1 MRVFFIEVV
10 FVLRLYGPVIVLIV
24 FVILS
29 GSIFDKAF
37 SQIQYQV
44 NSVFIGILSNGDS
57 IVQYDLRLK
66 SNTSEITLPLIGGN
80 INEILVRNYISKYLA
95 YTFNSVTNEIKI
107 NSQNESQIR
116 ITYQT
121 PDLVNK
127 QEREWSFLI
136 DSAFPFTVKLPNDA
150 VVTNLGEQSPSLI
163 RKLGGQNLL
172 SFDKGRISI
181 DYVIGYAGTR
191 EQATISINSA
201 ELDLAKAES
210 EHLGINLGSVKDILL
225 NAKTALNQ
233 SNFIDAERLATNA
246 SDLSSTIA
254 ESFEV
259 SKDMMS
265 NATRKI
271 EEFQDMNVDTSQASE
286 FVSKSNIEFSQGNYP
301 KAIEYATL
309 ALNSLDVP
317 RQEQPFL
324 YSSTAYLLLIP
335 LAVSIGFFILRKYK
349 RKSNPQMQDTVNKND
364 PYNSDTSDNQTNIYK
379 ENSFIE
385 QQSPGEEQ
393 TNTEVTP
400 EKSNLQNFV
409 SDVIRQK
416 GNLKPE
422 EMDIL
427 LYLSEKEGAA
437 FEGEIRNK
445 FILPKTSLW
454 RLVKRLERENLI
466 EVTKIGGQN
475 LIKLKLSHK

>member
-1 MRVFFIEVV
+1 MF
-10 FVLRLYGPVIVLIV
+10 GPVIVLIV

-80 INEILVRNYISKYLA
+80 INEILVRNYLSKYLA

-246 SDLSSTIA
+246 SDLSSTIT

-259 SKDMMS
+259 SKEMMS

-335 LAVSIGFFILRKYK
+335 LAVSFGFFILRKYK
-349 RKSNPQMQDTVNKND
+349 RKSNPQVQDTVNKND
-364 PYNSDTSDNQTNIYK
+364 PYNSDNQTNIYK
-379 ENSFIE
+379 ENSFVE

-409 SDVIRQK
+409 SDAIRQK

-422 EMDIL
+422 EKDIL
-427 LYLSEKEGAA
+427 LYISEKEGAA

-454 RLVKRLERENLI
+454 RLIKRLERENLI

-475 LIKLKLSHK
+475 LIKLKFQK

>member
-1 MRVFFIEVV
+1 MRLF
-10 FVLRLYGPVIVLIV
+10 GPVIVLIV

-66 SNTSEITLPLIGGN
+66 SNTSEIMLPLIGGN
-80 INEILVRNYISKYLA
+80 INEILVRNYLSKYLA

-246 SDLSSTIA
+246 SDLSSTIT

-335 LAVSIGFFILRKYK
+335 LAVSVGFFILRKYK
-349 RKSNPQMQDTVNKND
+349 RKSNSQMQDTVNKND
-364 PYNSDTSDNQTNIYK
+364 PYNSDNQTNIYK

-385 QQSPGEEQ
+385 QQSPGKEQ
-393 TNTEVTP
+393 TNAEVTP

-409 SDVIRQK
+409 SDAIRQK

-422 EMDIL
+422 EKDIL
-427 LYLSEKEGAA
+427 LYISEKEGAA

-454 RLVKRLERENLI
+454 RLIKRLERENLI

-475 LIKLKLSHK
+475 LIKLKLSHQ

>member
-1 MRVFFIEVV
+1 MF
-10 FVLRLYGPVIVLIV
+10 GPVIVLIV

-80 INEILVRNYISKYLA
+80 INEILVRNYLSKYLA
-95 YTFNSVTNEIKI
+95 HTFNSVTNEIKI

-246 SDLSSTIA
+246 SDLSSTIT

-259 SKDMMS
+259 SKEMMS

-335 LAVSIGFFILRKYK
+335 LAVSVGFFILRKYK
-349 RKSNPQMQDTVNKND
+349 RKSNPQVQDTVNKND
-364 PYNSDTSDNQTNIYK
+364 PYNSDNQTNIYK

-385 QQSPGEEQ
+385 QQSPGDEQ
-393 TNTEVTP
+393 TNTEVIT

-409 SDVIRQK
+409 SDAIRQK

-422 EMDIL
+422 EKDIL
-427 LYLSEKEGAA
+427 LFISEKEGAA

-454 RLVKRLERENLI
+454 RLIKRLERENLI

-475 LIKLKLSHK
+475 LIKLKFQK

>member
-1 MRVFFIEVV
+1 VV
-10 FVLRLYGPVIVLIV
+10 FLLRLIALVIVLIV

-29 GSIFDKAF
+29 GSILDKAF
-37 SQIQYQV
+37 SQIEYQV

-66 SNTSEITLPLIGGN
+66 TNTSEITLPLIGGN
-80 INEILVRNYISKYLA
+80 INDLLVRNYLSKYLA
-95 YTFNSVTNEIKI
+95 YTFNSVNNEIKI

-172 SFDKGRISI
+172 SFDKGRIAI

-201 ELDLAKAES
+201 ELDLAKAEN
-210 EHLGINLGSVKDILL
+210 EHSGINLGSVKHILL

-233 SNFIDAERLATNA
+233 SNFIDAERLATDA
-246 SDLSSTIA
+246 SDLSSSLTD
-254 ESFEV
+254 SFET
-259 SKDMMS
+259 SKDMIS

-271 EEFQDMNVDTSQASE
+271 EEFQNTNVDTSQASE
-286 FVSKSNIEFSQGNYP
+286 FVSKSNIEFSQGNYL

-309 ALNSLDVP
+309 SMNSLDLP
-317 RQEQPFL
+317 RQEQPVLF
-324 YSSTAYLLLIP
+324 SSIAYLVIIP
-335 LAVSIGFFILRKYK
+335 IAGLVGFFLLRKYI
-349 RKSNPQMQDTVNKND
+349 RKFDPQMGTPVNKND
-364 PYNSDTSDNQTNIYK
+364 SYDSNNETVNHK
-379 ENSFIE
+379 ENNFIA
-385 QQSPGEEQ
+385 QQSPNEEQ
-393 TNTEVTP
+393 TNKEVTAG
-400 EKSNLQNFV
+400 KSELQNFI
-409 SDVIRQK
+409 SDLIRQK

-422 EMDIL
+422 EKDVL
-427 LYLSEKEGAA
+427 LYISEKEGAA

-454 RLVKRLERENLI
+454 RLIKRLERENLI

-475 LIKLKLSHK
+475 LIKLKLSHQ

>member
-1 MRVFFIEVV
+1 MRLF
-10 FVLRLYGPVIVLIV
+10 GPVIVLIV

-80 INEILVRNYISKYLA
+80 INEILVRNYLSKYLA
-95 YTFNSVTNEIKI
+95 HTFNSVTNEIKI

-201 ELDLAKAES
+201 ELDLAKAEN

-246 SDLSSTIA
+246 SDLSSTIT
-254 ESFEV
+254 ESFKV

-271 EEFQDMNVDTSQASE
+271 EESQEMSVDTSQASE

-335 LAVSIGFFILRKYK
+335 LAVSVGFFILRKYK

-364 PYNSDTSDNQTNIYK
+364 PYNSDNQTNIYK

-385 QQSPGEEQ
+385 QQSPAEEQ
-393 TNTEVTP
+393 TNKEVTP

-409 SDVIRQK
+409 SDAIRQK
-416 GNLKPE
+416 GKLKPE
-422 EMDIL
+422 EKDIL
-427 LYLSEKEGAA
+427 LYISEKEGAA

-454 RLVKRLERENLI
+454 RLIKRLERENLI

-475 LIKLKLSHK
+475 LIKLKLSYK

>member
-1 MRVFFIEVV
+1 MRLF
-10 FVLRLYGPVIVLIV
+10 GPVIVLIV

-80 INEILVRNYISKYLA
+80 INEILVRNYLSKYLA

-201 ELDLAKAES
+201 ELDLAKAEN

-246 SDLSSTIA
+246 SDWSSRIT
-254 ESFEV
+254 ESFKV

-309 ALNSLDVP
+309 ALNGLDVP

-324 YSSTAYLLLIP
+324 YSSTAYVLLIP
-335 LAVSIGFFILRKYK
+335 LAVSVGFFILRKYK

-364 PYNSDTSDNQTNIYK
+364 PYNSDNQTNIYK

-385 QQSPGEEQ
+385 QQSPAEEQ
-393 TNTEVTP
+393 TNKEVTP

-409 SDVIRQK
+409 SDAIRQK

-422 EMDIL
+422 EKDIL
-427 LYLSEKEGAA
+427 LYISEKEGAA

-454 RLVKRLERENLI
+454 RLIKRLERENLI

-475 LIKLKLSHK
+475 LIKLKLSYK

>member
-1 MRVFFIEVV
+1 
-10 FVLRLYGPVIVLIV
+10 LRLYGPVIVLIV

-475 LIKLKLSHK
+475 LIKLKLSYT

>member
-246 SDLSSTIA
+246 SDLSSTIT

-475 LIKLKLSHK
+475 LIKLKLSYR

>member
-1 MRVFFIEVV
+1 MRLF
-10 FVLRLYGPVIVLIV
+10 GPVIVLIV

-66 SNTSEITLPLIGGN
+66 SNISEITLPLIGGN
-80 INEILVRNYISKYLA
+80 INEILVRNYLSKYLA
-95 YTFNSVTNEIKI
+95 HTFNSVTNEIKI

-210 EHLGINLGSVKDILL
+210 EHLGINLGNVKDILL

-246 SDLSSTIA
+246 SDSSSTIT

-259 SKDMMS
+259 SKEMMS

-271 EEFQDMNVDTSQASE
+271 EVFQDMNVDTSQASE

-309 ALNSLDVP
+309 ALNSLDAP

-335 LAVSIGFFILRKYK
+335 LLVSFGFFILRKYK
-349 RKSNPQMQDTVNKND
+349 RKSNPQVQDTVNKND
-364 PYNSDTSDNQTNIYK
+364 PYNSDNQTNIYK
-379 ENSFIE
+379 ENSLIE
-385 QQSPGEEQ
+385 QQSPEEEQ

-409 SDVIRQK
+409 SDAIRQK

-422 EMDIL
+422 EKDIL
-427 LYLSEKEGAA
+427 LYISEKEGAA

-454 RLVKRLERENLI
+454 RLIKRLERENLI

-475 LIKLKLSHK
+475 LIKLKLSYK

>member
-1 MRVFFIEVV
+1 
-10 FVLRLYGPVIVLIV
+10 LRLYGPVIVLIV

-246 SDLSSTIA
+246 SDLSSTIT

-475 LIKLKLSHK
+475 LIKLKLSYR

>member
-1 MRVFFIEVV
+1 MF
-10 FVLRLYGPVIVLIV
+10 GPVIVLIV
-24 FVILS
+24 FVVLS

-80 INEILVRNYISKYLA
+80 INEILVRNYLSKYLA

-246 SDLSSTIA
+246 SDLSSTIT

-259 SKDMMS
+259 SKEMMS

-271 EEFQDMNVDTSQASE
+271 EVFQDMNVDTSQASE

-335 LAVSIGFFILRKYK
+335 LAVSFGFFILRKYK
-349 RKSNPQMQDTVNKND
+349 RKSNPQVQDTVNKND
-364 PYNSDTSDNQTNIYK
+364 PYNSDNQTNIYK

-409 SDVIRQK
+409 SDAIRQK

-422 EMDIL
+422 EKDIL
-427 LYLSEKEGAA
+427 LYISEKEGAA

-454 RLVKRLERENLI
+454 RLIKRLERENLI

-475 LIKLKLSHK
+475 LIKLKFQK

>member
-1 MRVFFIEVV
+1 MA
-10 FVLRLYGPVIVLIV
+10 LIV

-29 GSIFDKAF
+29 VSIFDKGF

-80 INEILVRNYISKYLA
+80 INEILVRNYLSKYLA
-95 YTFNSVTNEIKI
+95 YTFNSVTNEINI

-201 ELDLAKAES
+201 ELDLTKAES
-210 EHLGINLGSVKDILL
+210 EHLGINLGSVKDLLL

-246 SDLSSTIA
+246 SDLSSTIT

-286 FVSKSNIEFSQGNYP
+286 FVSKSNIEFSEGNYR

-317 RQEQPFL
+317 RQEHPVP

-335 LAVSIGFFILRKYK
+335 LAVSVGFFILRKYK
-349 RKSNPQMQDTVNKND
+349 KKSNARMQDTVNKND
-364 PYNSDTSDNQTNIYK
+364 PYNSDNQTNIYK

-393 TNTEVTP
+393 TNTKVIP

-409 SDVIRQK
+409 SDAIRQK

-422 EMDIL
+422 EKDIL
-427 LYLSEKEGAA
+427 LYILEKEGAA

-454 RLVKRLERENLI
+454 RLIKRLERENLI

-475 LIKLKLSHK
+475 LIKLKLSDK

>member
-1 MRVFFIEVV
+1 MFFIEVV
-10 FVLRLYGPVIVLIV
+10 FVLRLFRPVIVLIV
-24 FVILS
+24 FVILY

-37 SQIQYQV
+37 SQIQFQV

-80 INEILVRNYISKYLA
+80 INEILVRNYISKYLP

-136 DSAFPFTVKLPNDA
+136 DSAFPFTVKLPNEA

-181 DYVIGYAGTR
+181 HYVIGYAGTR

-246 SDLSSTIA
+246 SDLSSTIT

-286 FVSKSNIEFSQGNYP
+286 FVSKSNFEFIQGNYL
-301 KAIEYATL
+301 KAIEYVTL
-309 ALNSLDVP
+309 AVNSLDVP

-324 YSSTAYLLLIP
+324 YSSAIYLLLIP

-349 RKSNPQMQDTVNKND
+349 RKYNPHMQDTVNKND
-364 PYNSDTSDNQTNIYK
+364 PYNSDNPTNSYK

-409 SDVIRQK
+409 SDAIRQK

-422 EMDIL
+422 EKDIL
-427 LYLSEKEGAA
+427 LYISEKEGAA

-454 RLVKRLERENLI
+454 RLIKRLERENLI

-475 LIKLKLSHK
+475 LIKLKFQK

>member
-1 MRVFFIEVV
+1 MA
-10 FVLRLYGPVIVLIV
+10 LIV

-29 GSIFDKAF
+29 VSIFDKGF

-80 INEILVRNYISKYLA
+80 INEILVRNYLSKYLA
-95 YTFNSVTNEIKI
+95 YTFNSVTNEINI

-201 ELDLAKAES
+201 ELDLTKAES
-210 EHLGINLGSVKDILL
+210 EHLGINLGSVKDLLL

-246 SDLSSTIA
+246 SDLSSTIT

-286 FVSKSNIEFSQGNYP
+286 FVSKSNIEFSEGNYR

-317 RQEQPFL
+317 RQEHPVP

-335 LAVSIGFFILRKYK
+335 LAVSVGFFILRKYK
-349 RKSNPQMQDTVNKND
+349 KKSNARMQDTVNKND
-364 PYNSDTSDNQTNIYK
+364 PYNSDNQTNIYK
-379 ENSFIE
+379 ENGFIE

-393 TNTEVTP
+393 TNTKVIP

-409 SDVIRQK
+409 SDAIRQK

-422 EMDIL
+422 EKDIL
-427 LYLSEKEGAA
+427 LYILEKEGAA

-454 RLVKRLERENLI
+454 RLIKRLERENLI

-475 LIKLKLSHK
+475 LIKLKLSDK

>member
-1 MRVFFIEVV
+1 M
-10 FVLRLYGPVIVLIV
+10 L

-29 GSIFDKAF
+29 GSILDKVF

-66 SNTSEITLPLIGGN
+66 TNTNEITLPLVGGN
-80 INEILVRNYISKYLA
+80 INDILVRNYQSKYLV
-95 YTFNSVTNEIKI
+95 YTFNAVTNEIKI

-136 DSAFPFTVKLPNDA
+136 NSAFPFTVKLPNDA

-210 EHLGINLGSVKDILL
+210 EHTGINLGDVKDILN

-233 SNFIDAERLATNA
+233 SNFIDVERLANNA
-246 SDLSSTIA
+246 SDLSGIMT
-254 ESFEV
+254 ESFEI
-259 SKDMMS
+259 SKDTMR

-271 EEFQDMNVDTSQASE
+271 EDLQGMSVDTSQASE
-286 FVSKSNIEFSQGNYP
+286 FVSKSNIEFTQGNYP
-301 KAIEYATL
+301 KALEYATL
-309 ALNSLDVP
+309 ALNSLEAP
-317 RQEQPFL
+317 KQEQLFL
-324 YSSTAYLLLIP
+324 NSSSTVYLLLIP
-335 LAVSIGFFILRKYK
+335 LAAVSVGLFMMRKY
-349 RKSNPQMQDTVNKND
+349 RIKSNQHIQSSSIKIDPLNPDTSTNAFRENNFIEKQSPIKEQTSNEAPTD
-364 PYNSDTSDNQTNIYK
+364 NSDLH
-379 ENSFIE
+379 
-385 QQSPGEEQ
+385 
-393 TNTEVTP
+393 
-400 EKSNLQNFV
+400 NLV
-409 SDVIRQK
+409 ADIIRQK
-416 GNLKPE
+416 ENLKPE
-422 EMDIL
+422 EKEIL
-427 LYLSEKEGAA
+427 FYISEKEGAA

-454 RLVKRLERENLI
+454 RLIRRLERENLI
-466 EVTKIGGQN
+466 EVTKLGGQN
-475 LIKLKLSHK
+475 LIKLRFHK

>member
-1 MRVFFIEVV
+1 MF
-10 FVLRLYGPVIVLIV
+10 GPVIVLIV

-80 INEILVRNYISKYLA
+80 INEILVRNYLSKYLA

-246 SDLSSTIA
+246 SDLSSTIT
-254 ESFEV
+254 ESFEI

-271 EEFQDMNVDTSQASE
+271 EEFQDMNVDTSQASG

-324 YSSTAYLLLIP
+324 YSSIAYLLLIP
-335 LAVSIGFFILRKYK
+335 LAVSVGFFILRKYK
-349 RKSNPQMQDTVNKND
+349 RKSNPQVQDTVNKND
-364 PYNSDTSDNQTNIYK
+364 PYNSDNQTNIYK
-379 ENSFIE
+379 ENGFIE

-393 TNTEVTP
+393 TNTKVIP

-409 SDVIRQK
+409 SDAIRQK

-422 EMDIL
+422 EKDIL
-427 LYLSEKEGAA
+427 LYILEKEGAA

-454 RLVKRLERENLI
+454 RLIKRLERENLI

-475 LIKLKLSHK
+475 LIKLKLSDK

>member
-1 MRVFFIEVV
+1 MV
-10 FVLRLYGPVIVLIV
+10 
-24 FVILS
+24 
-29 GSIFDKAF
+29 
-37 SQIQYQV
+37 
-44 NSVFIGILSNGDS
+44 
-57 IVQYDLRLK
+57 
-66 SNTSEITLPLIGGN
+66 
-80 INEILVRNYISKYLA
+80 

-136 DSAFPFTVKLPNDA
+136 NSAFPFTVKLPNDA

-172 SFDKGRISI
+172 SFDKGRVSI

-191 EQATISINSA
+191 EQAIISINSA

-210 EHLGINLGSVKDILL
+210 EHTGINLGDVKDILH

-233 SNFIDAERLATNA
+233 SNFIDAERLANNA
-246 SDLSSTIA
+246 IDLSGIIT
-254 ESFEV
+254 ESFEI
-259 SKDMMS
+259 SKVTMS

-271 EEFQDMNVDTSQASE
+271 EDLQGMNVDTSQASG

-301 KAIEYATL
+301 KALEYATL
-309 ALNSLDVP
+309 ALNSLEPP
-317 RQEQPFL
+317 RQEQLFVNS
-324 YSSTAYLLLIP
+324 SSTVYLLLIP
-335 LAVSIGFFILRKYK
+335 LAVSVGFLMMRKYR
-349 RKSNPQMQDTVNKND
+349 RKFNPHIQSSSIKID
-364 PYNSDTSDNQTNIYK
+364 PLKSDTSTNTFK
-379 ENSFIE
+379 ENNFIE
-385 QQSPGEEQ
+385 KQSPINEQ
-393 TNTEVTP
+393 TGNESPTDSDLRNLVT
-400 EKSNLQNFV
+400 
-409 SDVIRQK
+409 DIIRQK

-422 EMDIL
+422 EKEIL
-427 LYLSEKEGAA
+427 FYISEKEGAA

-454 RLVKRLERENLI
+454 RLLKRLERENLI

-475 LIKLKLSHK
+475 LIKLRFQK

>member
-1 MRVFFIEVV
+1 M
-10 FVLRLYGPVIVLIV
+10 
-24 FVILS
+24 
-29 GSIFDKAF
+29 FDKAF

-44 NSVFIGILSNGDS
+44 NSIFIGILSNGDS

-66 SNTSEITLPLIGGN
+66 SNISEIMLPLIGGN
-80 INEILVRNYISKYLA
+80 INEILVRNYLSKYLA

-210 EHLGINLGSVKDILL
+210 EHLGINLGSVKGVLL

-246 SDLSSTIA
+246 SDLSSTIT

-271 EEFQDMNVDTSQASE
+271 EEFQAMNVDTSQASE

-317 RQEQPFL
+317 RQEQPIL
-324 YSSTAYLLLIP
+324 YSSTVYLLLIP
-335 LAVSIGFFILRKYK
+335 LAVSVGFFILRKYK
-349 RKSNPQMQDTVNKND
+349 RKANPQMQDTVNKND
-364 PYNSDTSDNQTNIYK
+364 PYNSDNQTNIYK
-379 ENSFIE
+379 ENSSIE
-385 QQSPGEEQ
+385 QQSPGGEQ
-393 TNTEVTP
+393 INTEVTP

-409 SDVIRQK
+409 SDAIRQK

-422 EMDIL
+422 EKDIL
-427 LYLSEKEGAA
+427 LYISEKEGAA

-454 RLVKRLERENLI
+454 RLIKRLEREDLI
-466 EVTKIGGQN
+466 EVTKLGGQN
-475 LIKLKLSHK
+475 LIKLKLSHQ

>member
-1 MRVFFIEVV
+1 MFEGV
-10 FVLRLYGPVIVLIV
+10 FVLRLFALVVVLTV
-24 FVILS
+24 FLILS
-29 GSIFDKAF
+29 SSSLNKAF
-37 SQIQYQV
+37 SQIKYQV

-66 SNTSEITLPLIGGN
+66 TNTSAITLPLIGGN
-80 INEILVRNYISKYLA
+80 INDLLVRNYLSKYLI

-127 QEREWSFLI
+127 QEREWSFLV

-150 VVTNLGEQSPSLI
+150 VVTELGEQSPSLI

-172 SFDKGRISI
+172 SFDSGRISI

-201 ELDLAKAES
+201 ELDLVKTEN
-210 EHLGINLGSVKDILL
+210 EHSGINMGSVKHILS
-225 NAKTALNQ
+225 NAKSALNQ

-254 ESFEV
+254 ESFEE
-259 SKDMMS
+259 SKDMIS
-265 NATRKI
+265 NATRKM
-271 EEFQDMNVDTSQASE
+271 EEFQHMNVDTSRASE
-286 FVSKSNIEFSQGNYP
+286 FVSKSNIEFSEGNYP

-309 ALNSLDVP
+309 AMNNLDLP
-317 RQEQPFL
+317 RQEQSFL
-324 YSSTAYLLLIP
+324 YSSITYLAIIP
-335 LAVSIGFFILRKYK
+335 IAALVGFFMLRKY
-349 RKSNPQMQDTVNKND
+349 RGKSNSKRQTTTSKND
-364 PYNSDTSDNQTNIYK
+364 SYSSDNQAGNSS
-379 ENSFIE
+379 ENNLIQ
-385 QQSPGEEQ
+385 QQSPNKEQ
-393 TNTEVTP
+393 TNKEVTSS
-400 EKSNLQNFV
+400 KLDLQNFV
-409 SDVIRQK
+409 SDVIRKK

-422 EMDIL
+422 ERDIL
-427 LYLSEKEGAA
+427 VYISEKEGAA

-454 RLVKRLERENLI
+454 RLIKRLERENLI
-466 EVTKIGGQN
+466 EVMKIGGQN
-475 LIKLKLSHK
+475 LIKLKLNDK